1 MLKGKRLCLVFTF
14 LCCTG
19 ASHAASST
27 ETTSPVSSEPTQGAS
42 KLNLSHPRAS
52 HDTLSRSSSVVRKT
66 RKQTASRAATVDG
79 SGETDA
85 RSRSGSSPGV
95 ASPSGATHRVAYRTM
110 PESISVTG
118 LGHSR
123 NFQKEPASVSVMT
136 AKQLANRHVVSLV
149 DLGDGSI
156 PSLRIAQFSGRNSAL
171 VVNIRGV
178 GVLGDSNQP
187 ARDQG
192 VGVYIDGVY
201 VARPQALGTAL
212 FDGESMEVLKGPQGT
227 LFGRNTEAGALNI
240 ITRRPTGKFGMRLLG
255 GFGNYNSNKG
265 ELHLDLPTFHDLAV
279 KIDAVT
285 AHRAPLVQNLL
296 SDTGGFSQYDKHGVH
311 VEARYHPVD
320 NFTADYAYDNS
331 YDSTTTLWL
340 QMLKGGT
347 NKLAQL
353 ATLQTSRAKIATVGV
368 PERPSIGKNSGHR
381 MTLDYK
387 AIQQY
392 LSFRSITAYR
402 ELSQSQYDNG
412 MVTSSM
418 SNTTG
423 NFTGMS
429 FARNSLAGFWQDQ
442 ISQEIQAFGHTK
454 RLKYQGGFIYYREH
468 ASDNA
473 QAFYTNKFND
483 AAGSAYT
490 LFSGPA
496 YDNWGLQ
503 PIDRASQVTSTS
515 WGVYGNAVY
524 TPPVLHDALHLTA
537 GLRWS
542 HDGKKGTLSTV
553 NNKLPVNTAGVSG
566 PIDLDAG
573 WSRVDPLIEISGDLT
588 KHAILYGK
596 WSTGYKPGG
605 ANSRAQDYEAF
616 GPESVSMFE
625 VGTKTEFLDQRVR
638 FNVAGYWGDYKDI
651 QVDFSKPYQI
661 GNQLT
666 TRTTTSTINAPGHGD
681 LSGVEAELNISPLR
695 YLTVG
700 FSYAYNYV
708 HIPPTANPYPNSVGI
723 VSTMLVPIYQNY
735 TPAHSGSFQVD
746 YTRPFQ
752 GFTLLVHLD
761 GNIDSGYYAS
771 TTDPVYLGTG
781 NARNVYQPKGDSGLI
796 VNGRVAIGNV
806 HLGNTGS
813 KATFSLWARNL
824 FAEQHVYFKMLGV
837 TTGLQGYFNEA
848 RQFGGQVELAF

>member
-1 MLKGKRLCLVFTF
+1 MLRGQRLCLVFTF
-14 LCCTG
+14 LCCSG
-19 ASHAASST
+19 AAYATPLSDDARQNTPTTARAAPAGKPGTTRHKIGGAGKPARHAGEAAAS
-27 ETTSPVSSEPTQGAS
+27 EVAAAPAPA
-42 KLNLSHPRAS
+42 RAS
-52 HDTLSRSSSVVRKT
+52 S
-66 RKQTASRAATVDG
+66 
-79 SGETDA
+79 A
-85 RSRSGSSPGV
+85 RHV
-95 ASPSGATHRVAYRTM
+95 AHHVT

-118 LGHSR
+118 QAHSK
-123 NFQKEPASVSVMT
+123 NYQKDPASVSVLS
-136 AKQLANRHVVSLV
+136 ARQLANRHVVSLV
-149 DLGDGSI
+149 DLGDGSV

-201 VARPQALGTAL
+201 VSRPQALGTAL
-212 FDGESMEVLKGPQGT
+212 FDVESMEVLKGPQGT
-227 LFGRNTEAGALNI
+227 LFGRNTEAGALSI
-240 ITRRPTGKFGMRLLG
+240 VTRRPTGKFGMRLVG

-265 ELHLDLPTFHDLAV
+265 ELHLDLPAFHDLAI

-285 AHRAPLVQNLL
+285 AHRGPLVDNPMP
-296 SDTGGFSQYDKHGVH
+296 DTGGFNQYDKHGVH
-311 VEARYHPVD
+311 VEAMYHPVD

-331 YDSTTTLWL
+331 YDSTTTLWMQL
-340 QMLKGGT
+340 LKGGT

-353 ATLQTSRAKIATVGV
+353 ATLQTTRAKRAFVGV
-368 PERPSIGKNSGHR
+368 PEEPSIGRNSGHR

-387 AIQQY
+387 AIPQY

-402 ELSQSQYDNG
+402 ELSQSQFDNG
-412 MVTSSM
+412 MASGSL

-429 FARNSLAGFWQDQ
+429 FARNSLAGFWQNQ

-468 ASDNA
+468 AADNA
-473 QAFYTNKFND
+473 QAFYTNQFTN
-483 AAGSAYT
+483 AAGSEYRLLT
-490 LFSGPA
+490 GPA
-496 YDNWGLQ
+496 YDDWSLQ
-503 PIDRASQVTSTS
+503 PIDRASHVTSKS

-542 HDGKKGTLSTV
+542 HDGKQGTLTTV
-553 NNKLPVNTAGVSG
+553 NNKAPVNTAGVSG
-566 PIDLDAG
+566 PIDFDAG
-573 WSRVDPLIEISGDLT
+573 WSRVDPLLEISGDLAR
-588 KHAILYGK
+588 HVLLYGK

-605 ANSRAQDYEAF
+605 ANSRAQNYEAF

-651 QVDFSKPYQI
+651 QVDFSRPYQI

-666 TRTTTSTINAPGHGD
+666 TRTTTSTINAPGRGD
-681 LSGVEAELNISPLR
+681 LSGVEAELSVSPIR
-695 YLTVG
+695 YLTLG
-700 FSYAYNYV
+700 LSYAYNYV
-708 HIPPTANPYPNSVGI
+708 HIPPTANPYPNSVGV
-723 VSTMLVPIYQNY
+723 VSTMLVPIYQSY
-735 TPAHSGSFQVD
+735 TPAHSGSFQAD
-746 YTRPFQ
+746 YVRPFQ
-752 GFTLLVHLD
+752 GFTLLGHLD

-771 TTDPVYLGTG
+771 TTDPVYAGIR
-781 NARNVYQPKGDSGLI
+781 NPKNVYQPKGDSGLI
-796 VNGRVAIGNV
+796 VNGRVAVSNV
-806 HLGNTGS
+806 RLGHTGA

-824 FAEQHVYFKMLGV
+824 FAEQHVYFKTLGV

-848 RQFGGQVELAF
+848 RQFGGQVDLAF

>member
-1 MLKGKRLCLVFTF
+1 MLRGKRLCLVFTF

-19 ASHAASST
+19 SSYAASST
-27 ETTSPVSSEPTQGAS
+27 EAAPSVSSDATQGAPQ
-42 KLNLSHPRAS
+42 LTPSHSSAS
-52 HDTLSRSSSVVRKT
+52 HDRLTPPSSAARKI
-66 RKQTASRAATVDG
+66 RKQAAGSAATASGTGEAA
-79 SGETDA
+79 A
-85 RSRSGSSPGV
+85 RPRSGSLRSA
-95 ASPSGATHRVAYRTM
+95 ASASNATHRVAHRTT
-110 PESISVTG
+110 PESIRVTG

-212 FDGESMEVLKGPQGT
+212 FDVESMEVLKGPQGT

-265 ELHLDLPTFHDLAV
+265 ELHLDLPAFHDLAI

-285 AHRAPLVQNLL
+285 AHRAPLVQNPL
-296 SDTGGFSQYDKHGVH
+296 SDTGGFNQYDKHGVH
-311 VEARYHPVD
+311 VEVMYHPVD

-353 ATLQTSRAKIATVGV
+353 ATLQTSRAKTATIGV
-368 PERPSIGKNSGHR
+368 PEKPSIGRNSGHR

-387 AIQQY
+387 AIPKY
-392 LSFRSITAYR
+392 LNFRSITAYR

-473 QAFYTNKFND
+473 QAFYTNRFTD

-496 YDNWGLQ
+496 YDNWALQ

-524 TPPVLHDALHLTA
+524 TPPVLRDALHLTA

-553 NNKLPVNTAGVSG
+553 NNKPPVNTAGVSG
-566 PIDLDAG
+566 PIDFDAG
-573 WSRVDPLIEISGDLT
+573 WSRVDPLLEISGDLT

-666 TRTTTSTINAPGHGD
+666 TRTTTSTINAPGRGD

-752 GFTLLVHLD
+752 GFTLLAHLD

-771 TTDPVYLGTG
+771 TTDPVYLGVG
-781 NARNVYQPKGDSGLI
+781 NVRNVYQPKGDSGLI

-806 HLGNTGS
+806 RLGHTGS

-824 FAEQHVYFKMLGV
+824 FAEQHVYFKTLGV

>member
-1 MLKGKRLCLVFTF
+1 MFVLKGKRLCLVFTF

-19 ASHAASST
+19 SAYSATKSDKKSQVHDRAHAAAR
-27 ETTSPVSSEPTQGAS
+27 QGAAT
-42 KLNLSHPRAS
+42 PAA
-52 HDTLSRSSSVVRKT
+52 KT
-66 RKQTASRAATVDG
+66 G
-79 SGETDA
+79 
-85 RSRSGSSPGV
+85 
-95 ASPSGATHRVAYRTM
+95 PSGQVKKSASKKTVM
-110 PESISVTG
+110 LKSDPESIDVTAQK
-118 LGHSR
+118 HAR
-123 NFQKEPASVSVMT
+123 NFQKDPSSVTVFS
-136 AKQLANRHVVSLV
+136 AKQLANRHVVSLT

-212 FDGESMEVLKGPQGT
+212 FDVESMEVLKGPQGT

-265 ELHLDLPTFHDLAV
+265 ELHLDLPAFHDLAI

-285 AHRAPLVQNLL
+285 AHRAPLVTNPLP
-296 SDTGGFSQYDKHGVH
+296 DTGGFNQYDKHGFH
-311 VEARYHPVD
+311 VEAMYHPVD

-331 YDSTTTLWL
+331 YDSTTTLWMQL
-340 QMLKGGT
+340 LKPGT
-347 NKLAQL
+347 NKLAQI
-353 ATLQTSRAKIATVGV
+353 AQLQTTRAKHAFVGV
-368 PERPSIGKNSGHR
+368 PEEPSIGKTNGHR

-387 AIQQY
+387 AIPQY

-402 ELSQSQYDNG
+402 ELSQSQFDNG
-412 MVTSSM
+412 MAAGSM
-418 SNTTG
+418 SNTSG
-423 NFTGMS
+423 KFTGVS
-429 FARNSLAGFWQDQ
+429 FARNSLAGFWQNQ

-454 RLKYQGGFIYYREH
+454 RLKYQGGLIYFREH
-468 ASDNA
+468 AADNA
-473 QAFYTNKFND
+473 QAFYTNQFTN
-483 AAGSAYT
+483 ASGSEYKLLT
-490 LFSGPA
+490 GPA
-496 YDNWGLQ
+496 YDDWGLQ
-503 PIDRASQVTSTS
+503 PIDRASHVTSKS

-524 TPPVLHDALHLTA
+524 TPPILYDKLHLTA

-542 HDGKKGTLSTV
+542 HDGKHGTLTTV
-553 NNKLPVNTAGVSG
+553 NNSAPINTAGVSG
-566 PIDLDAG
+566 PIDFDAA
-573 WSRVDPLIEISGDLT
+573 WSRVDPLLEVSGDLT
-588 KHAILYGK
+588 KRVLLYGK

-625 VGTKTEFLDQRVR
+625 FGSKTEFLDQRVR

-681 LSGVEAELNISPLR
+681 LSGVEAELNVSPMR

-708 HIPPTANPYPNSVGI
+708 HIPPTANPYQNSLGVI
-723 VSTMLVPIYQNY
+723 STMLVPIYQNY

-746 YTRPFQ
+746 YTRPFH
-752 GFTLLVHLD
+752 GFTLLAHLD
-761 GNIDSGYYAS
+761 GNIDSGYYAN
-771 TTDPVYLGTG
+771 TTDPVYLGVG

-796 VNGRVAIGNV
+796 VNGRIAISNV
-806 HLGNTGS
+806 QLGDTGTR
-813 KATFSLWARNL
+813 ATFSLWSRNL
-824 FAEQHVYFKMLGV
+824 FAEQHAYFKSLGV
-837 TTGLQGYFNEA
+837 TTGLQSYFNEP

>member
-1 MLKGKRLCLVFTF
+1 MLRGKRLCLVFTF

-19 ASHAASST
+19 SSYAASST
-27 ETTSPVSSEPTQGAS
+27 EAAPSVSSDATQGAPQ
-42 KLNLSHPRAS
+42 LTPSHSSAS
-52 HDTLSRSSSVVRKT
+52 HDRLTPPSSAARKI
-66 RKQTASRAATVDG
+66 RKQTTSSATTASGTGEAA
-79 SGETDA
+79 A
-85 RSRSGSSPGV
+85 RPRSGSLRSA
-95 ASPSGATHRVAYRTM
+95 ASASNATHRVAHRTT
-110 PESISVTG
+110 PESIRVTG

-212 FDGESMEVLKGPQGT
+212 FDVESMEVLKGPQGT

-265 ELHLDLPTFHDLAV
+265 ELHLDLPAFHDLAI

-285 AHRAPLVQNLL
+285 AHRAPLVQNPL
-296 SDTGGFSQYDKHGVH
+296 SDTGGFNQYDKHGVH
-311 VEARYHPVD
+311 VEAMYRPVD

-353 ATLQTSRAKIATVGV
+353 ATLQTSRAKTATIGV
-368 PERPSIGKNSGHR
+368 PEKPSIGKNSGHR

-387 AIQQY
+387 AIPKY
-392 LSFRSITAYR
+392 LNFRSITAYR

-473 QAFYTNKFND
+473 QAFYTNRFTD

-496 YDNWGLQ
+496 YDNWALQ

-524 TPPVLHDALHLTA
+524 TPPVLRDALHLTA

-542 HDGKKGTLSTV
+542 HDGKKGTLTTV
-553 NNKLPVNTAGVSG
+553 NNKPPVNTAGVSG
-566 PIDLDAG
+566 PIDFDAG
-573 WSRVDPLIEISGDLT
+573 WSRVDPLLEISGDLT

-666 TRTTTSTINAPGHGD
+666 TRTTTSTINAPGRGD

-752 GFTLLVHLD
+752 GFTLLAHLD

-771 TTDPVYLGTG
+771 TTDPVYLGVG
-781 NARNVYQPKGDSGLI
+781 NVRNVYQPKGDSGLI

-806 HLGNTGS
+806 RLGHTGS

-824 FAEQHVYFKMLGV
+824 FAEQHVYFKTLGV

>member
-1 MLKGKRLCLVFTF
+1 MHKS
-14 LCCTG
+14 
-19 ASHAASST
+19 A
-27 ETTSPVSSEPTQGAS
+27 
-42 KLNLSHPRAS
+42 
-52 HDTLSRSSSVVRKT
+52 
-66 RKQTASRAATVDG
+66 
-79 SGETDA
+79 
-85 RSRSGSSPGV
+85 
-95 ASPSGATHRVAYRTM
+95 
-110 PESISVTG
+110 PESINVTAQ
-118 LGHSR
+118 R
-123 NFQKEPASVSVMT
+123 NVRSFQKDPSSATVFT
-136 AKQLANRHVVSLV
+136 AKQLANRHVVSLT

-201 VARPQALGTAL
+201 MARPQSLGTAL
-212 FDGESMEVLKGPQGT
+212 FDVESMEVLKGPQGT

-265 ELHLDLPTFHDLAV
+265 ELHLDLPAFHDLAI

-285 AHRAPLVQNLL
+285 AHRAPLIDNPMPD
-296 SDTGGFSQYDKHGVH
+296 SAGFNQYDKHGVH
-311 VEARYHPVD
+311 VEAMYHPVD
-320 NFTADYAYDNS
+320 NFTADYAYDNA

-340 QMLKGGT
+340 QLLKPGT
-347 NKLAQL
+347 NKLAQV
-353 ATLQTSRAKIATVGV
+353 ATLQTTRAKRANVGV
-368 PERPSIGKNSGHR
+368 PEEPSIGKTSGHR

-387 AIQQY
+387 AIPQY

-402 ELSQSQYDNG
+402 ELSQSQFDNG
-412 MVTSSM
+412 MAASSM
-418 SNTTG
+418 SNTSG
-423 NFTGMS
+423 NFTNVS
-429 FARNSLAGFWQDQ
+429 FARNSLAGFWQNQ

-454 RLKYQGGFIYYREH
+454 RLKYQAGFIYFREH

-473 QAFYTNKFND
+473 QAFYTNQFTN
-483 AAGSAYT
+483 AAGSAYK
-490 LFSGPA
+490 LISGPA
-496 YDNWGLQ
+496 YDNWALQ
-503 PIDRASQVTSTS
+503 PIDRASRVTSKS

-542 HDGKKGTLSTV
+542 HDGKRGTLTTV
-553 NNKLPVNTAGVSG
+553 NNQAPINSAGVSG
-566 PIDLDAG
+566 PIDFDAG
-573 WSRVDPLIEISGDLT
+573 WSRVDPLLEISGDLT
-588 KHAILYGK
+588 KRVMLYGK

-625 VGTKTEFLDQRVR
+625 VGSKTEFFDQRVR

-666 TRTTTSTINAPGHGD
+666 TRTTTSTLNAPGRGD
-681 LSGVEAELNISPLR
+681 LSGVEADLTVSPMR

-700 FSYAYNYV
+700 LSYAYNYV
-708 HIPPTANPYPNSVGI
+708 HIPPTANPYQNSSGI
-723 VSTMLVPIYQNY
+723 ISNILVPIYQNY

-746 YTRPFQ
+746 YTRPFH
-752 GFTLLVHLD
+752 GFTLLAHLD

-771 TTDPVYLGTG
+771 TTDPVYLGVG
-781 NARNVYQPKGDSGLI
+781 NAKNVYQPKGASGLI
-796 VNGRVAIGNV
+796 VNGRIAISDV
-806 HLGNTGS
+806 RLGNTGT
-813 KATFSLWARNL
+813 KATFSLWSRNL
-824 FAEQHVYFKMLGV
+824 FAEQHAYYKTLGV
-837 TTGLQGYFNEA
+837 TTGLQSYFNEP